1 MEGVFVSQT
10 ESYRVRQRQT
20 ESDIVRLN
28 LTALKLVLFP
38 SGRLSQIESNR
49 MSHSVRLDLA
59 CVP

>member
-10 ESYRVRQRQT
+10 ESDRVRQSQA
-20 ESDIVRLN
+20 ESDRVKLN
-28 LTALKLVLFP
+28 LTALKLVLFA
-38 SGRLSQIESNR
+38 SGRLSQTESDK